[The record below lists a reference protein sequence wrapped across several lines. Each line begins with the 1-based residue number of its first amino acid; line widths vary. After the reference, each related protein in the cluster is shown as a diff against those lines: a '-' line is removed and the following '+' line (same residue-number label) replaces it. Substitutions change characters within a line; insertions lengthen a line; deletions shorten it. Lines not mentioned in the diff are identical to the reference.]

1 MICVSHSFKTTVLKQ
16 VQVHSSSKRSQPN
29 HSFRYGTKMRASV
42 SSTMSKPQMLANAIK
57 SCKSSTAKGIFED
70 EVEGSHMEIQKNPR
84 NSSTVVVCPG
94 KALEFGVGTV

>member
-1 MICVSHSFKTTVLKQ
+1 
-16 VQVHSSSKRSQPN
+16 
-29 HSFRYGTKMRASV
+29 
-42 SSTMSKPQMLANAIK
+42 MSKPQMLANAIK

-94 KALEFGVGTV
+94 KALEFGVGTVWPFNSFWLHKRIKHMFT